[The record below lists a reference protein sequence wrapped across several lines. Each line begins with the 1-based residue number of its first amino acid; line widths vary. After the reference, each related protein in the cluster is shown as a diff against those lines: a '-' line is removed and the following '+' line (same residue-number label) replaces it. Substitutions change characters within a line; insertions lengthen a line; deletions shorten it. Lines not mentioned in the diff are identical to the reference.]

1 MKERHV
7 RVSKFLGLSTRHNPE
22 KVGTAPG
29 REITFGDEW
38 RR

>member
-7 RVSKFLGLSTRHNPE
+7 RVSKFLSLVLRHNPE
-22 KVGTAPG
+22 KVGITID
-29 REITFGDEW
+29 REITFGDDE